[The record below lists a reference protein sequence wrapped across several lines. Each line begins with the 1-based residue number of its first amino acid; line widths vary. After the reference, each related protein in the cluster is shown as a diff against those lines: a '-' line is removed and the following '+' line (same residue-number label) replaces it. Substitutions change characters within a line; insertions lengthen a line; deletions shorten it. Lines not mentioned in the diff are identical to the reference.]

1 MLTHIRSQDNFKITW
16 IKICTLCLKCVY
28 RDWKDELYFKNHV
41 IFETSSNRSAKWV
54 AQNKATNQEN
64 SVQWDFS
71 EMLLPKQV
79 ENETTSGERWQ
90 AVMLKPFVSLKTGVL
105 QQAALESHLSDS
117 ESPSLQFLRLQ
128 GKLGQT
134 KEIIAILVKECKIVA
149 QLPVLQHHLKTS
161 CSDLLLPFRCI
172 LYIWCMMSSEMHSVC
187 CIA

>member
-1 MLTHIRSQDNFKITW
+1 MLTHIGSQDNFKITW

-41 IFETSSNRSAKWV
+41 IFETSSNCSAKWV

-79 ENETTSGERWQ
+79 ENEATSGERWQ

-105 QQAALESHLSDS
+105 QQAALESPIRFCISFAAVSATSRQAWPDQRNHCYSGKGMQDG
-117 ESPSLQFLRLQ
+117 SPATCATTPLKNKLLRPITPL
-128 GKLGQT
+128 
-134 KEIIAILVKECKIVA
+134 
-149 QLPVLQHHLKTS
+149 
-161 CSDLLLPFRCI
+161 
-172 LYIWCMMSSEMHSVC
+172 
-187 CIA
+187 